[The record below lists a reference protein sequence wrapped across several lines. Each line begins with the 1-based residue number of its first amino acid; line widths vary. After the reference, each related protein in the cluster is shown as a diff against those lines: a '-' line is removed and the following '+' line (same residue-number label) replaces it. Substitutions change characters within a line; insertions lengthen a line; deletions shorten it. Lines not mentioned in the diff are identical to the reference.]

1 MFNDLLPLLPF
12 IAVLLTLICSIL
24 IPDPASF
31 VSSNLKAFFK
41 ASLGAIVGYY
51 LAQNLNLEKLPPP
64 LAALLGALFA
74 LTLNHKAKAMLFK
87 SDRLALLLLV
97 LVPAGLLGLDN
108 FKLED
113 KLQGI
118 LSTFNLE
125 NLNLQNLKV
134 EALKQGPLVALIMV
148 FVSKLRYQRLTLRKI
163 LNLNPGT
170 LAQAYLLSSS
180 CVNLMPGINNLQN
193 LGLKESLPFL
203 FLGGSGGFNLF
214 FRKTRKTRRVSKA
227 KRT

>member
-12 IAVLLTLICSIL
+12 IAILLTLICSIL

-31 VSSNLKAFFK
+31 VSTNLKALFK

-87 SDRLALLLLV
+87 SDGLALLL
-97 LVPAGLLGLDN
+97 
-108 FKLED
+108 
-113 KLQGI
+113 
-118 LSTFNLE
+118 
-125 NLNLQNLKV
+125 LNLQNLKV

-203 FLGGSGGFNLF
+203 LLGGSGGFNLF
-214 FRKTRKTRRVSKA
+214 FRKTRKTIRVSKA